1 MSLRVRG
8 LRFTYP
14 GWEPTL
20 RAVDLEVAPGR
31 SAFILGPS
39 GSGKST
45 ILRCIAGLERPD
57 AGTVELAG
65 RDITGLPPHR
75 RGVGM
80 LAQEPALF
88 PHLRVWRNVAFGLR
102 YRTERPRDERA
113 EALRWLGMVELPPD
127 RADARVDELS
137 GGQRSRVALART
149 LAARPQAVLLD
160 EPLNG
165 LDRDLRDELG
175 PRVRDLLREQGVCAV
190 WVTHDRDEAIRL
202 GDERHELVDGRL
214 QRLP

>member
-8 LRFTYP
+8 LAFTYP

-45 ILRCIAGLERPD
+45 ILRCIAGLERPG

-65 RDITGLPPHR
+65 RDLTPLPPHR

-88 PHLRVWRNVAFGLR
+88 PHLRVWRNVAFGMR
-102 YRTERPRDERA
+102 YRADRPASERE
-113 EALRWLGMVELPPD
+113 EAMQWLRTVELPPE

-149 LAARPQAVLLD
+149 LAAKPQAVLLD
-160 EPLNG
+160 EPLNA

-175 PRVRDLLREQGVCAV
+175 PRVRDLLREQGVRAV
-190 WVTHDRDEAIRL
+190 WVTHDRAEAMRL
-202 GDERHELVDGRL
+202 GDAVYELVEGRL
-214 QRLP
+214 RPID